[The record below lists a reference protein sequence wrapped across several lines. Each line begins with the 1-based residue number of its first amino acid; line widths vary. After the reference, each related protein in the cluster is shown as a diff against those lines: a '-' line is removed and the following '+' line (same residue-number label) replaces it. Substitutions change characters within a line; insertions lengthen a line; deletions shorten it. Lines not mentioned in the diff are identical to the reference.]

1 MNPDLSV
8 LAVIV
13 LLLTCTVLLN
23 TLIFKPVLR
32 VMGARER
39 AVRDSRELAESAAQ
53 KAAAA
58 AVEYDRTLGLA
69 RADVYR
75 QMDDTRRAALEQRAT
90 LLAQTRTDVEHELAQ
105 ATQRVQAQ
113 SSEARARLEQQVGDL
128 AGDILKRVLGRAS

>member
-8 LAVIV
+8 LGVVV

-53 KAAAA
+53 KATAAA
-58 AVEYDRTLGLA
+58 AQYDRTLGLA

-90 LLAQTRTDVEHELAQ
+90 LLAQTRTDVEQELAQ
-105 ATQRVQAQ
+105 ATQRVRAQ
-113 SSEARARLEQQVGDL
+113 SSEARAKLEQQVGDL
-128 AGDILKRVLGRAS
+128 AGDIVKRVLGRAS